1 MFENAKQKFWCSE
14 GTAMMI
20 RVLLIMLAL
29 VAVSPSARAF
39 SSSPSQGGWSN
50 LTTERLQQFPSI
62 VRTAIVNAQ
71 KSCGEE
77 SIGIRS
83 GFIRYLRDA
92 IGDEFIA
99 LHFDQFHC
107 ANRSTL
113 FTSSGCLHQIF
124 AALDGSTYR
133 EVWHDHVKE
142 VDMTNETGRMS
153 ASVRC
158 GGEGNHC
165 AMMLRWNGKQL
176 VP

>member
-1 MFENAKQKFWCSE
+1 MI
-14 GTAMMI
+14 I

-29 VAVSPSARAF
+29 MAMSPGARAF

-62 VRTAIVNAQ
+62 VRAAIINAQ
-71 KSCGEE
+71 KTCGEE
-77 SIGIRS
+77 SIGIRN

-92 IGDEFIA
+92 NGDEFVA

-107 ANRSTL
+107 ANGSTL
-113 FTSSGCLHQIF
+113 CTSSGCLHQIF
-124 AALDGSTYR
+124 AARDGRTYR
-133 EVWHDHVKE
+133 EVWYDHVLE

-158 GGEGNHC
+158 GGEGKHC
-165 AMMLRWNGKQL
+165 ATMLRWNGEQL
-176 VP
+176 VH